1 MLKCDDFIGCFGS
14 CENEIPTDIVS
25 DFTGELL
32 IESEFNGVKKSFKGN
47 AVEGQEIKIEN
58 NFTPGALHRVL
69 LKKIDNT
76 KIKAI
81 SFKIYSQCL

>member
-14 CENEIPTDIVS
+14 CEKEISTGIIS
-25 DFTGELL
+25 DFSGEF
-32 IESEFNGVKKSFKGN
+32 SVNYDFNGVKKTFKGN
-47 AVEGQEIKIEN
+47 AVATQEIKIEN
-58 NFTPGALHRVL
+58 NFTPGVLHRVL
-69 LKKIDNT
+69 LNKSDNT